1 MINNPENVFFIR
13 RLFSSRK
20 IKVVIAAVL
29 FLLKISISNGEGE
42 RNFSSLQ
49 VNDPVNSEVSDTR
62 SHGAV
67 YPLMDFELP
76 ADNEGKID
84 TIILR
89 NNQKSFIL
97 NVIEATSPHVK
108 IVVFLEREEIKEFG
122 EKLFDFLRRHNI
134 SQDRIGKITLL
145 PLDSKQPYWMR
156 DNGILFIDK
165 KSNLITVVPCR
176 SKNEKK
182 VILNE
187 YIRSSSSDNI
197 VWNDSNVKFDF
208 PGGEIVASESYIF
221 CKKIKLFDD
230 DNLRSNRSEAK
241 KEIEKLC
248 KKKLIDLSTI
258 ETPDS
263 HIDLWLTPIDD
274 KTIVLGD
281 VLLGKEIMGKIP
293 ASKRPKIINKYI
305 KAERSSGFKLKKSK
319 RRKNQKRLFYSML
332 FKKSNNSSD
341 RISIN
346 NVKEYLENRGF
357 TIIVIPSIGQ
367 LDINLHSY
375 YSYNNV
381 LMETYKGDNGDV
393 IKNVILPEYGLPLDE
408 IARQKW
414 ELLGFHVRQFPMND
428 IARRGG
434 AIRCSSQRVPGSVY
448 YE

>member
-1 MINNPENVFFIR
+1 MKE
-13 RLFSSRK
+13 K
-20 IKVVIAAVL
+20 I
-29 FLLKISISNGEGE
+29 
-42 RNFSSLQ
+42 
-49 VNDPVNSEVSDTR
+49 
-62 SHGAV
+62 
-67 YPLMDFELP
+67 
-76 ADNEGKID
+76 
-84 TIILR
+84 
-89 NNQKSFIL
+89 
-97 NVIEATSPHVK
+97 
-108 IVVFLEREEIKEFG
+108 IKEFG
-122 EKLFDFLRRHNI
+122 EKLFGFLKRHNI
-134 SQDRIGKITLL
+134 SQDRIGKIMLL

-156 DNGILFIDK
+156 DNGILFINK
-165 KSNLITVVPCR
+165 KSNLITFVPCR
-176 SKNEKK
+176 SKNGEK

-197 VWNDSNVKFDF
+197 VCNDSNVKFDF

-221 CKKIKLFDD
+221 CKKINLFDD
-230 DNLRSNRSEAK
+230 DNLGSNRSKAK

-248 KKKLIDLSTI
+248 KKKMIDLSTI

-293 ASKRPKIINKYI
+293 TSERPKIINKYI
-305 KAERSSGFKLKKSK
+305 KAERSSGFKLKKTK

-332 FKKSNNSSD
+332 FKKINNSSD
-341 RISIN
+341 CISIN

-357 TIIVIPSIGQ
+357 TIVVIPSIGQ
-367 LDINLHSY
+367 LGINRSSY

-381 LMETYKGDNGDV
+381 LMETYKGDNGDI
-393 IKNVILPEYGLPLDE
+393 IKNIILPEYGLPLDV